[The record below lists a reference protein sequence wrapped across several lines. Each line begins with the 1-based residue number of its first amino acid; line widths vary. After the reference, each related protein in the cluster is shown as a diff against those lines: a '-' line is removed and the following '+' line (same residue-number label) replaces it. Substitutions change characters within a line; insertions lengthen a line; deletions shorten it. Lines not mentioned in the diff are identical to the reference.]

1 MPVLLRMYLQ
11 KIAFVLFG
19 LLMLAPQAQSAAPSV
34 SPSTGQVSDDLPLGQ
49 MLLVGFAGS
58 VIEKGHPILEDI
70 RQRHLG
76 GVILFNYGP
85 DSGTPANN
93 ITSPSQLRKLTNRLQ
108 QAASSHAPLL
118 IAVDQEGG
126 RICRLKES
134 FGFPATVSFAS
145 LGQRNDLTLTHRHA
159 KEIAR
164 TLQRAGINLNLGPV
178 VDLNVN
184 PANPVIGKL
193 QRSFSADPAAVTA
206 HAREFVRAHR
216 EQGILCSLKHFPGHG
231 SSAADSHKGFVDV
244 TDTWSKKELQ
254 PFRTLIQ
261 EGLVD
266 TVLTAHVFNA
276 KLDPKLPAT
285 LSKLTIDGLLRKQLG
300 FNGVV
305 ISDDLTMGAIAGQY
319 TLEESVQK
327 ALDAGVD
334 MLLLADNR
342 PDTTTRMLTV
352 LQKLVDSGRVSRHRI
367 LQSLQRIEKLKA
379 RLHGINKGDHA

>member
-11 KIAFVLFG
+11 KIAFILFG
-19 LLMLAPQAQSAAPSV
+19 LLLLAPQAQSAATAV
-34 SPSTGQVSDDLPLGQ
+34 SPPTGQNSGDLPLGQ

-58 VIEKGHPILEDI
+58 VIEEDHPILEDI
-70 RQRHLG
+70 RQRRLG

-93 ITSPSQLRKLTNRLQ
+93 IISPSQLRTLTTRLQ
-108 QAASSHAPLL
+108 QAASYRAPLL

-134 FGFPATVSFAS
+134 CGFPATVSFAS
-145 LGQRNDLTLTHRHA
+145 LGQSNDLALTHRHA
-159 KEIAR
+159 NEIAR

-193 QRSFSADPAAVTA
+193 ERSFSSDPTAVTA
-206 HAREFVRAHR
+206 HAREFIRAHH

-231 SSAADSHKGFVDV
+231 SSTADSHKGFVDV
-244 TDTWSKKELQ
+244 TDTWSNKELQ

-261 EGLVD
+261 EGLAD

-276 KLDPKLPAT
+276 RLDPRLPAT
-285 LSKLTIDGLLRKQLG
+285 LSKPTIDGLLRKRLG
-300 FNGVV
+300 FNSVV
-305 ISDDLTMGAIAGQY
+305 ISDDLTMGAITSQY

-342 PDTTTRMLTV
+342 PDTTTRLLAV
-352 LQKLVDSGRVSRHRI
+352 LQNLLDSGRVSRHRI

-379 RLHGINKGDHA
+379 RLHVINKGDHV